1 MAPPT
6 NRQVVRRR
14 RAALAVLLGLSLV
27 LLTAFFGESNSGPLH
42 TLQRGAQAVLEPIE
56 SGVGRAVKPLRD
68 LAGWADDVFTAKGE
82 NEDLKAEVARL
93 RTDLAKAQ
101 TAQRDDEQLRG
112 LARIREQAGFP
123 DDVEPV
129 TARVIAR
136 SPTLWY
142 SSVQIDKGRGDG
154 IRENQ
159 AVITGDGL
167 VGKVTSVTGSTARV
181 TLITDASSAVSAQ
194 VMPDGSNGVVKT
206 AVGDP
211 NDLLLDF
218 LDKDRDIE
226 EGASVVTSGFRSS
239 KLESI
244 FPRGI
249 PIGKVRRV
257 DPDERELYQRIHIEP
272 YADLRRMDFVQV
284 LTAGS
289 RDARRA
295 EVPAP

>member
-27 LLTAFFGESNSGPLH
+27 LLTMFFGESSGGPLH
-42 TLQRGAQAVLEPIE
+42 SLQRGAQAVLEPIE
-56 SGVGRAVKPLRD
+56 SGVGRAVKPFRD

-93 RTDLAKAQ
+93 RKDLARAQ
-101 TAQRDDEQLRG
+101 TAQRDNEQLRG
-112 LARIREQAGFP
+112 LTRIRRQAGFP

-142 SSVQIDKGRGDG
+142 SSVQIDKGSDDG
-154 IRENQ
+154 IREDQ

-167 VGKVTSVTGSTARV
+167 AGKVTSVTGSTARV

-194 VMPDGSNGVVKT
+194 VVPDGSNGVVKT

-211 NDLLLDF
+211 EDLLLDF
-218 LDKDRDIE
+218 LDKDRDID

-249 PIGKVRRV
+249 PIGKVTRV
-257 DPDERELYQRIHIEP
+257 DPDERELYQRIHIKP
-272 YADLRRMDFVQV
+272 YADLRRMDYVQV
-284 LTAGS
+284 LTPRS
-289 RDARRA
+289 RDGQRA
-295 EVPAP
+295 EVPRP